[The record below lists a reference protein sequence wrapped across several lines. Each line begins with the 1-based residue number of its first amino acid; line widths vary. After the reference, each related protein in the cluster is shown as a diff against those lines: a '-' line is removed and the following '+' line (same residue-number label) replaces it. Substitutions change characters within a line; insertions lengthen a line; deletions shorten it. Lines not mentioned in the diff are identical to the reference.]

1 MADTSSVITAVSER
15 RTPERSL
22 LDHVERVAHSRSGRF
37 AVQIHLS
44 RLRPYNRQPH
54 HIRIAARSFDS
65 VLNSAESNLYVLTS
79 NDLVLICK
87 NVRIDDL
94 DIVIN
99 KLRTLFRNDPLTV
112 GGHAGAREDFTTWF
126 DFEIEYETFL
136 QHVQEMARNQTPD
149 NGRDEDA
156 SAGRGLG
163 TGFKG
168 EALDPFNLAKVDDAL
183 GRTSIEDLIRQ
194 QPAVIIGAD
203 GTERILFQE
212 NYLSI
217 AELQRRIAPGYNLVS
232 NQWLFQHLTQTID
245 RRVLA
250 ILARK
255 DYQAL
260 AEPIS
265 INLNISTVL
274 SKNFQHF
281 DDAVAEFTGKV
292 VIELQQIDVF
302 SDLDNYFYARNWL
315 KDRGYRVLLDGLNP
329 ISLHYYNPGLLNAD
343 FYKVGWGLE
352 FTETE
357 TNEDHD
363 KIGEA
368 IKKIGAD
375 RFIVAR
381 AESEESIRWALTF
394 GIRRFQGYFIDELV
408 QRQIEKEGRLA
419 GSPNQSVQ

>member
-1 MADTSSVITAVSER
+1 MADTSSTVTSVSDR
-15 RTPERSL
+15 RSPESSL
-22 LDHVERVAHSRSGRF
+22 LDHVGRVAHSRSGRF

-44 RLRPYNRQPH
+44 QLRPHNRKPH

-65 VLNSAESNLYVLTS
+65 VLNSAESNLYVLSS

-87 NVRIDDL
+87 DVRIEDIDL
-94 DIVIN
+94 VID
-99 KLRTLFRNDPLTV
+99 KLCSLFRNDPLTA
-112 GGHAGAREDFTTWF
+112 GGRRRSREEFTSWF
-126 DFEIEYETFL
+126 DFEIEYDTFL
-136 QHVQEMARNQTPD
+136 QNVREMADGQSGGLGQT
-149 NGRDEDA
+149 EDA

-163 TGFKG
+163 MGFVG
-168 EALDPFNLAKVDDAL
+168 EALDPFSLAKVNDSLNRTRVDDM
-183 GRTSIEDLIRQ
+183 IQQ

-217 AELQRRIAPGYNLVS
+217 AELQRRIAPGYNLIS
-232 NQWLFQHLTQTID
+232 NQWLFQHLTQTVD
-245 RRVLA
+245 RR
-250 ILARK
+250 ILATLIRD
-255 DYQAL
+255 DYETL

-265 INLNISTVL
+265 INLNIATVL
-274 SKNFQHF
+274 SNDFKRF
-281 DDAVAEFTGKV
+281 DEVVAEFTEKV

-302 SDLDNYFYARNWL
+302 SDLDNFYYTRNWL

-329 ISLHYYNPGLLNAD
+329 VSLHYFDPGLLEAD

-357 TNEDHD
+357 SAQEHD
-363 KIGEA
+363 DIGEA
-368 IKKIGAD
+368 INKIGAE

-381 AESEESIRWALTF
+381 AETEESVRWALTF

-408 QRQIEKEGRLA
+408 QRQIEKEGHLA
-419 GSPNQSVQ
+419 GPTNKQVH